1 MLYDFNCYCVAV
13 IDVASGEYGY
23 EYVEKMISLVDNGRC
38 GSWSPNALNGEQ
50 SGSEKSLSSGASAET
65 AMTTFDEEINPKQ
78 FRARSSNWQQF
89 CILYKR
95 RTTQMWRDSV

>member
-1 MLYDFNCYCVAV
+1 M

-38 GSWSPNALNGEQ
+38 CQWSPDDASEEKI
-50 SGSEKSLSSGASAET
+50 GSEKSMSSGESVET
-65 AMTTFDEEINPKQ
+65 MITSFEEDIDPKHL
-78 FRARSSNWQQF
+78 RPRSSSWQQF

-95 RTTQMWRDSV
+95 RTTQMWRDSVNDKFTT